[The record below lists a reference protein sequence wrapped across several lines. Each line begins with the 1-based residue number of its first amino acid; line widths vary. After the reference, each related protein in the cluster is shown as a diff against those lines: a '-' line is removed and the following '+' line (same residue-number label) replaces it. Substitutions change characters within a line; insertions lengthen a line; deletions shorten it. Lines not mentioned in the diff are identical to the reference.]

1 MSSERA
7 PVSSPYL
14 AIRNVKKSFN
24 TPEGG
29 TVHALDD
36 VSLDINSGEFFVML
50 GPSGCGKTTL
60 LRSIAGLEYPDSGVI
75 TLDGQR
81 IDDVPAYERPV
92 NTVFQSYAL
101 FPHMT
106 VAENIAFGL
115 EMEKL
120 DKNEIAQRVGDALE
134 QVKLA
139 GYEKRKSSQL
149 SGGQAQRVALARA
162 LAKKPKVLLLDEPLS
177 ALDLKLRRGMQI
189 ELKRLQQETGITFV
203 FVTHDQEEAMSMGDR
218 IAVFNAGQIVQLDT
232 PREIYRR
239 PVNSFVADFIGETN
253 LLDGVANVDGITLPG
268 GGVLFRS
275 QVAEDC
281 TIPAE
286 GPITVAIR
294 PEDFEITD
302 GHGVLRGQ
310 VRDTIFTGDSIRIH
324 VAITHDV
331 EVVAS
336 LPSYGSRIP
345 DRGETVKLAPA
356 GNSARTVAS

>member
-1 MSSERA
+1 
-7 PVSSPYL
+7 VSSSYL
-14 AIRNVKKSFN
+14 AISNIKKTFN

-36 VSLDINSGEFFVML
+36 VSLDIQSGEFFVML

-60 LRSIAGLEYPDSGVI
+60 LRSIAGLEYPDSGTI

-81 IDDVPAYERPV
+81 IDDIPAYNRPV
-92 NTVFQSYAL
+92 NTVFQAYAL

-106 VAENIAFGL
+106 VAQNIAFGL

-120 DKNEIAQRVGDALE
+120 GKAEITTRVGLALE
-134 QVKLA
+134 QVKLE
-139 GYEKRKSSQL
+139 GYEKRRSSQL

-218 IAVFNAGQIVQLDT
+218 IAVFNSGKVVQLDT

-253 LLDGVANVDGITLPG
+253 LLDGVANADGITLPG
-268 GGVLFRS
+268 GGILLRS
-275 QVAEDC
+275 QIAEDC
-281 TIPAE
+281 TIPDS
-286 GPITVAIR
+286 GSVTVAIR
-294 PEDFEITD
+294 PEDLEITD
-302 GHGVLRGQ
+302 AHAAVRGT
-310 VRDTIFTGDSIRIH
+310 VRDSIFTGDTVRIH
-324 VAITHDV
+324 VTVTPDV
-331 EVVAS
+331 EVAVS
-336 LPSYGSRIP
+336 LPSYGARIP
-345 DRGETVKLAPA
+345 DRGETVGLSPS